1 MVDTRLPFGASK
13 SPMTFHRIT
22 QAVRVIMQQ
31 RGYQTLIV
39 YLDDFLIVGNTFKEC
54 QQALHELMRLVRELG
69 FQINYNKIE
78 GPSQDLTFLG
88 LVLDSVNMTIRI
100 PETKIHE
107 TQLLLQTML
116 SSKKVTKRSIQQV
129 VGKLNWLSSCI
140 YGGRFHMRRL
150 IDSANK
156 LQYPSHRR
164 RVTQDMKSDMLWWLE
179 FMKAFN
185 GTMKIIDDRSALS
198 ISIDACTTNVI
209 TEGELDK
216 AAQFFYS
223 NAYSDNTKRTYTS
236 HKNSYI
242 NFCTQF
248 GYPAIPASTQ
258 TLCRY
263 AAFLSKSLKFNSIK
277 QYLNI
282 VRILHA
288 EWNLPNPLSNNFIL
302 NCTLQGIRRH
312 LGDATIRKKPI
323 TPAMLHHILAHLDLS
338 KSRDS
343 TVWAAVLCMFY

>member
-1 MVDTRLPFGASK
+1 MFLVCMNIMGFNVY
-13 SPMTFHRIT
+13 IT
-22 QAVRVIMQQ
+22 
-31 RGYQTLIV
+31 TW
-39 YLDDFLIVGNTFKEC
+39 
-54 QQALHELMRLVRELG
+54 
-69 FQINYNKIE
+69 
-78 GPSQDLTFLG
+78 P
-88 LVLDSVNMTIRI
+88 
-100 PETKIHE
+100 
-107 TQLLLQTML
+107 
-116 SSKKVTKRSIQQV
+116 
-129 VGKLNWLSSCI
+129 
-140 YGGRFHMRRL
+140 
-150 IDSANK
+150 
-156 LQYPSHRR
+156 
-164 RVTQDMKSDMLWWLE
+164 KSD
-179 FMKAFN
+179 F
-185 GTMKIIDDRSALS
+185 IITG
-198 ISIDACTTNVI
+198 TTNAI

-242 NFCTQF
+242 NFCTRF

-323 TPAMLHHILAHLDLS
+323 TPAMLHHILAHLDLA

-343 TVWAAVLCMFY
+343 TVWAAMLCMFYGLLRKSNVLTTRGVAFDPNKHLRCRDIIYHRWGALLHIRWSKTIQFGSRTFEIPLPRLKGHPLCPVKALFNAAQHVITSDIDGPAFVYRHNGQIRPLTSEQFIDRVKECLRLAGIDTSDIASHSFRRGGAILSVLK